1 MRILFLILILFV
13 SGCDPA
19 KRLQREEAKVEKR
32 ATADANKVLESER
45 VTNKVVKGYLNRN
58 PFDDSIVLKKSIPVH
73 TQRIIFDTTIN
84 IKGEKIV
91 TEKHYYHTA
100 QVDTVTHFDRSI
112 ERTQQA
118 FMLEMER
125 RFAKFSDSTKAVI
138 SILVI
143 ERDQYKDKV
152 KSAKSL
158 LLVWQI
164 ATALIILALL
174 FGPTILK
181 RLNPLNRLK
190 IF

>member
-1 MRILFLILILFV
+1 MRIVFLILILFA

-19 KRLQREEAKVEKR
+19 KRLQREEAKAEKR

-84 IKGEKIV
+84 IKGEKTV
-91 TEKHYYHTA
+91 TEKHYYHTS

-118 FMLEMER
+118 FMMEMER

-138 SILVI
+138 SILMI
-143 ERDQYKDKV
+143 ERDQFKDKA